1 MKRIFDTKAAPIHV
15 QDFSEERISVVWQE
29 DEVVHKAFH
38 SHIQTEGMDQNL
50 RERIYIYH
58 IFIFIYIH
66 IYIYIIIFF
75 VVTTLLKIRMTA
87 LRNVRE

>member
-50 RERIYIYH
+50 KERIYLYIYH
-58 IFIFIYIH
+58 MFMFTLSH
-66 IYIYIIIFF
+66 F
-75 VVTTLLKIRMTA
+75 VLLLQPC
-87 LRNVRE
+87 LR

>member
-1 MKRIFDTKAAPIHV
+1 MKRIFDTKTAPIHV

-50 RERIYIYH
+50 KERIYIYH
-58 IFIFIYIH
+58 IFIF
-66 IYIYIIIFF
+66 
-75 VVTTLLKIRMTA
+75 TLLYFV
-87 LRNVRE
+87 LLL